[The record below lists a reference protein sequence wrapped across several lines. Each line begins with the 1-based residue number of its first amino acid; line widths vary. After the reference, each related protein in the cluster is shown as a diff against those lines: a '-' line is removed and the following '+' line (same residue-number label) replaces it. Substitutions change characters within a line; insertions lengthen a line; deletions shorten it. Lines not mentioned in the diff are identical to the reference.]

1 MKAYELNAPVGL
13 DSLAI
18 VERDIPNPGA
28 GEVLVRLHAASLN
41 YRDIQVASGQYGNSG
56 PERLS
61 PLSDGAGEVVAVG
74 DGVSRFKVGDRV
86 AGIFMQTWLAGPMRN
101 EYPESALG
109 GAIDGVL
116 TEYRTF
122 SEDGLTAIPD
132 YLTYEEAATLPCAA
146 VTVWNGLF
154 VQGQAQPGDT
164 IVLQGTGGV
173 SLFGLQFAKAAGM
186 RTILTSSSDEKLAK
200 GRALGADVT
209 INYKSTPQWAR
220 PVKEATGGVGADHVI
235 EVGGPGTLDQSL
247 HAVRMGGRISMIGVL
262 TGVKGEVSTANLLR
276 KSIHVNGIYV
286 GSREMFEAMNRMLTA
301 NEIHPV
307 VDRVFAFEEA
317 RAAYDHMK
325 SGAHFGKIV
334 IRIAA

>member
-1 MKAYELNAPVGL
+1 MKAYELNPSAGL
-13 DSLAI
+13 DSLTI
-18 VERDIPNPGA
+18 VERDAPEPGP

-41 YRDIQVASGQYGNSG
+41 FRDIQVARGQYGKSG

-61 PLSDGAGEVVAVG
+61 PLSDGAGEIAAIG
-74 DGVSRFKVGDRV
+74 AGVTRFKVGERV

-101 EYPESALG
+101 AYPESALG

-116 TEYRTF
+116 AEYRVF
-122 SEDGLTAIPD
+122 PQDGLVAIPEH
-132 YLTYEEAATLPCAA
+132 LTYEEAATLPCAA

-154 VQGQAQPGDT
+154 VQGESKPGDT
-164 IVLQGTGGV
+164 VVLQGTGGV
-173 SLFGLQFAKAAGM
+173 SLFGLQFAKAAGL
-186 RTILTSSSDEKLAK
+186 RTILTSSSDEKLEK
-200 GRALGADVT
+200 GRAIGADVT
-209 INYKSTPQWAR
+209 INYKTTPDWAR
-220 PVKEATGGVGADHVI
+220 PVKEATGGEGADHVI

-247 HAVRMGGRISMIGVL
+247 HALRMGGRISMIGVL

-301 NEIHPV
+301 NDLRPV
-307 VDRVFAFEEA
+307 VDRVFPFEEA
-317 RAAYDHMK
+317 RAAYDHMA

-334 IRIAA
+334 IGIS

>member
-1 MKAYELNAPVGL
+1 MKAYELNPSAGL
-13 DSLAI
+13 DSLTI
-18 VERDIPNPGA
+18 VERETPQPGP

-41 YRDIQVASGQYGNSG
+41 YRDIQVANGQYGKSG

-61 PLSDGAGEVVAVG
+61 PLSDGAGEVTAVG
-74 DGVSRFKVGDRV
+74 EGVTRFKVGERV
-86 AGIFMQTWLAGPMRN
+86 AGIFMQNWLAGPMRN
-101 EYPESALG
+101 GYSESALG

-116 TEYRTF
+116 AEYRTF
-122 SEDGLTAIPD
+122 HEDGLVAIPD
-132 YLTYEEAATLPCAA
+132 YLSYEEAATLPCAA

-154 VQGQAQPGDT
+154 VQGGSKPGDT
-164 IVLQGTGGV
+164 VVLQGTGGV
-173 SLFGLQFAKAAGM
+173 SLFGLQFAKAAGL
-186 RTILTSSSDEKLAK
+186 RAILTSSSDEKLEK

-209 INYKSTPQWAR
+209 INYRSTPEWAR
-220 PVKEATGGVGADHVI
+220 AVKDATEGEGADHVI

-247 HAVRMGGRISMIGVL
+247 HALRMGGRISMIGVL

-286 GSREMFEAMNRMLTA
+286 GSREMFEAMNRMLTT

-307 VDRVFAFEEA
+307 VDRLFPFEDA
-317 RAAYDHMK
+317 RAAYDHMI

-334 IRIAA
+334 IKI